1 MTSTIPNMFYMLFI
15 VFQTAQDVAVQ
26 TMITQQAPLCLQKK
40 SIVDLPGLLYDRFC
54 VCLVCNTCCG
64 KVH

>member
-15 VFQTAQDVAVQ
+15 VFQTARDVAVQ

-40 SIVDLPGLLYDRFC
+40 IDCRSSWTSL
-54 VCLVCNTCCG
+54 
-64 KVH
+64 